1 MNSLSEL
8 EPNHNLQNVSC
19 EVRESVKSDKTDIVD
34 NGNFLHAVFGETLNS
49 MRPLLISFEGN
60 PTAGP
65 KKKWFGQP
73 WVSDA
78 SIMVAANNNY
88 FSLGTFRPDD
98 AGQYRRKKVNFCGL
112 YAVMLDDVGTKVNKE
127 RVTLP
132 PSWLLETSPGNYQAG
147 YLLDGPLLSIKTID
161 QLMNA
166 IISAGLCDRGANGE
180 TTRLA
185 RLPIG
190 VNGKHEPVFQCRM
203 EIWEPKRRYSVQELI
218 DGLQLE
224 IVHADRSKREKSD
237 TSQNEDVDTETICI
251 PCPEENAVIT
261 ILRQRNLYKAPMGMG
276 KHDIT
281 CPWKEEHTDGVDGGT
296 AYFEP
301 DENWPIGGFKC
312 FHGHCADRHIRD
324 LLRILGISVSVA
336 RMKSVIRVIAGE
348 IHRVADS
355 AEVELAQSKKYY
367 QRGNLIVA
375 VFNDAGTHETR
386 IQALSKPALVRA
398 LASIAVWERFD
409 GRVKDWVRIDPP
421 ERHASVLFDAGNYP
435 HLPALNGLARQ
446 PYLRPDGSLMNTA
459 GYDLSTGM
467 FGMFDAFQFS
477 IPDQP
482 SRMQAEE
489 ALALLHDL
497 LSEFRFAKDSDKAAA
512 LSAVLAATIRPSLVL
527 APMFHVRAHAVGS
540 GKSYLCELITA
551 FATPQRGTPTT
562 FPADDEECR
571 KLLLAE
577 LLRAPAVIEFD
588 NLTSDLIA
596 HKSLCTAL
604 TSELISGRI
613 LGVSKTAAVS
623 TRTLFLS
630 SGNNVGPVQDMA
642 RRCIT
647 ISLDPAVEIPAARTF
662 NRPYLIRELLQE
674 RERYVSAVLTI
685 IRAWI
690 VAGKPKTKCE
700 PLGSYDEWSDLCRQP
715 LLWLGCVDPTSSVFE
730 ALAEDPDRETLARLL
745 EAWYTKFGK
754 TPTMIREAMNTI
766 NHIYDCELREVLQ
779 DIASER
785 GEINRRKL
793 GWWFKRHAGRVV
805 NGLRLIRCSGNSSA
819 EKWRVESVSPVLL
832 VSDISDEKTVDSSAY
847 KRASSGE

>member
-1 MNSLSEL
+1 MSTTLTNSLIDHPET
-8 EPNHNLQNVSC
+8 VT
-19 EVRESVKSDKTDIVD
+19 SDKTEVVD
-34 NGNFLHAVFGETLNS
+34 NDSFLRAIFGEASKNVH
-49 MRPLLISFEGN
+49 PLLVSFKGD
-60 PTAGP
+60 PTKVSKG
-65 KKKWFGQP
+65 KWYARP
-73 WVSDA
+73 WIDDNSVLTDPE
-78 SIMVAANNNY
+78 NNNY
-88 FSLGTFRPDD
+88 FSLGIFRPNET
-98 AGQYRRKKVNFCGL
+98 GEYRRKKANFCGL
-112 YAVMLDDVGTKVNKE
+112 RALMLDDVGTKVSME
-127 RVTLP
+127 RLTLP
-132 PSWLLETSPGNYQAG
+132 PTWLIETSPGNYQAG
-147 YLLDGPLLSIKTID
+147 YVLNEPLLKTTVVD

-166 IISAGLCDRGANGE
+166 IINAGLCDPGANGE

-185 RLPIG
+185 RLPIAM
-190 VNGKHEPVFQCRM
+190 NGKHEPAFPCRM
-203 EIWEPKRRYSVQELI
+203 EIWEPECRYSVQELI

-224 IVHADRSKREKSD
+224 IVHTERSKQEKSD
-237 TSQNEDVDTETICI
+237 TPQNEDVDTETICI

-261 ILRQRNLYKAPMGMG
+261 ILQQRNLYKVPLGMG

-301 DENWPIGGFKC
+301 DDNWPIGGFKC
-312 FHGHCADRHIRD
+312 FHGHCDDRHIRD
-324 LLRILGISVSVA
+324 LLRILGISISVA
-336 RMKSVIRVIAGE
+336 RMKPVIRIIAGE
-348 IHRVADS
+348 IHRIADS
-355 AEVELAQSKKYY
+355 AEVELTRSKKYY

-398 LASIAVWERFD
+398 LAGIAVWERFD
-409 GRVKDWVRIDPP
+409 GRAKDWVRIDPP
-421 ERHASVLFDAGNYP
+421 ERHASVLFDAANYP

-446 PYLRPDGSLMNTA
+446 PYLRLDGSLMNTA
-459 GYDLSTGM
+459 GYDISTGM
-467 FGMFDAFQFS
+467 FGMFDAAQFA
-477 IPDQP
+477 IPEKP
-482 SRMQAEE
+482 SRMQAET
-489 ALALLHDL
+489 ALALLEDL
-497 LSEFRFAKDSDKAAA
+497 LAEFRFAKDSDKAAA
-512 LSAVLAATIRPSLVL
+512 LSAILAATIRPSLAL

-623 TRTLFLS
+623 TRALFLS

-662 NRPYLIRELLQE
+662 NRPDLIHELIQE

-690 VAGKPKTKCE
+690 VAGKPPTSCKS
-700 PLGSYDEWSDLCRQP
+700 LASYGEWSDLCRQP
-715 LLWLGCVDPTSSVFE
+715 LLWLGCVDPTSSVFK

-745 EAWYTKFGK
+745 EAWYTEFGK
-754 TPTMIREAMNTI
+754 TPTMIREAMNAI
-766 NHIYDCELREVLQ
+766 NQLRECELREVLQ

-805 NGLRLIRCSGNSSA
+805 NGLRLVRCSGNSSA
-819 EKWRVESVSPVLL
+819 EKWRVESVSPVLTVL
-832 VSDISDEKTVDSSAY
+832 NSPIDENVDTADAY
-847 KRASSGE
+847 RRASSGE